1 MRSGIQPPAQVDGV
15 QQLPLDGSS
24 MACTFD
30 QPKAPSRRREQYFEM
45 LGSRAYYKDGWMA
58 STDVP
63 WDPWWGGGE
72 QDQPQH
78 VELGTL

>member
-1 MRSGIQPPAQVDGV
+1 MAGQNHIAVAGRPAQRQA

-63 WDPWWGGGE
+63 WDPWGGRTR
-72 QDQPQH
+72 P
-78 VELGTL
+78 TPTR